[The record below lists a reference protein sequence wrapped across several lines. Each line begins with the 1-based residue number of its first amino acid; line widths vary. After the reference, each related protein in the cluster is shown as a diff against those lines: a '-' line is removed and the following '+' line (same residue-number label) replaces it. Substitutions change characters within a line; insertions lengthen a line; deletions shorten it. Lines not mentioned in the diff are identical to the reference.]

1 MPRRR
6 PDPRNR
12 AMTPLP
18 TVSLRTRS
26 PPLVRRQT
34 GTHRAPP
41 LTADKAT
48 TVVHQHQ
55 LAPPAKGPQPRPA
68 TPAPAAAGH
77 GKNRDL
83 AWPATSP
90 PRRVP
95 ASAGCQKT
103 RPAGGQQGPRHS
115 RAPTSLGPRPRAQ
128 PKHRRCKLHDQAP
141 THRMA
146 APDEGPGVHRT
157 QARGR
162 IHSSSA
168 TPGRSEV
175 GRNSQF

>member
-1 MPRRR
+1 
-6 PDPRNR
+6 
-12 AMTPLP
+12 MTPLP

-26 PPLVRRQT
+26 PPPVRRQT

-103 RPAGGQQGPRHS
+103 RPAGGPS
-115 RAPTSLGPRPRAQ
+115 RDPGTPGLLRPW
-128 PKHRRCKLHDQAP
+128 
-141 THRMA
+141 
-146 APDEGPGVHRT
+146 GPGTEPSQNFGDVNSMTKLRPTAWQHQMKALASIGPKPGDGFT
-157 QARGR
+157 LQVPHLAARR
-162 IHSSSA
+162 LAETASFERVS
-168 TPGRSEV
+168 
-175 GRNSQF
+175 